1 MVQECL
7 LEKATFE
14 LRAGGGETQP
24 CGKQPLSRSH
34 SLSLPL
40 PPSHVLAG
48 SSFSPSQTCL
58 PPFPHPIPRQNVGA
72 EGTKSAKA
80 LWQDPAE
87 PV

>member
-7 LEKATFE
+7 LEKVTCE

-24 CGKQPLSRSH
+24 CGKQPLSLSH

-40 PPSHVLAG
+40 PPSRVLAG
-48 SSFSPSQTCL
+48 SSFTPSQTS
-58 PPFPHPIPRQNVGA
+58 FPHPIPRQNIGA
-72 EGTKSAKA
+72 EGTRSAKA

>member
-7 LEKATFE
+7 FEKVTFE

-24 CGKQPLSRSH
+24 CGKQPLSLSH
-34 SLSLPL
+34 SLSPPL
-40 PPSHVLAG
+40 PPFRVLAG
-48 SSFSPSQTCL
+48 SSFTPSQTS
-58 PPFPHPIPRQNVGA
+58 FPHPIPRQNWA
-72 EGTKSAKA
+72 EGTSSAKA